1 MKRREHLHPKI
12 TELELSSTFNYDK
25 KDKFYDFKNNE
36 RKPMEEIV
44 NEIFEPQE
52 ILRIVFH
59 MIEKIDLTSD
69 ETDSQPDFMIEY
81 YAQKNVI
88 LDVVPLHNWVGRVKK
103 EKMDENE
110 EMKKYFGE
118 HSSIYFFFLSYLQV
132 WLVIPALAGL
142 AVYALNHFLKLS
154 VETSPFDSLYS
165 FFMIIWGALF
175 VNFWKKGEEKIAHNW
190 QCFGKSLESKEKL
203 HFSEQHFE
211 KRINDATGMFE
222 SYFPTRKR
230 LVQYLISVIKLL
242 PILVFT
248 FLFLV
253 CSLNVRGFVL
263 KEHKYIYIEKLSVL
277 AEKGNVFEKG
287 SLKGIIPTILHVVL
301 ISIISSYYK
310 EICSQTTKNE
320 YHKTMI
326 EFENVLILKRFLF
339 ETFYAF
345 TDFIYIAFI
354 TLDIEGL
361 RNALV
366 SLFLVDEIRRLVT
379 ESLIPYV
386 KRRLSTKSIH
396 LKQENEAILDFE
408 QYVDQKIVELK
419 LANYQPFDD
428 YLEIVINFGY
438 ITLFASAFPLAP
450 LIIFIFHFL
459 EEKSDKYKIYSLY
472 RRPHPER
479 ANTIGSWGTVLNVI
493 VMISVITNVV
503 LSSFS
508 SNKILE
514 FMNIFYDKID
524 EKSVFYQYGDRKDQG
539 EIDWN
544 TVGKFIIL
552 IVFGMEHFLFIL
564 VFLIKKWVDNIE
576 DWTTLYKKRKIQK
589 QKLSKI
595 KAKKNLMLASKYG
608 CEQPLQPLETEN

>member
-1 MKRREHLHPKI
+1 MI
-12 TELELSSTFNYDK
+12 TELEISSSFNYEK
-25 KDKFYDFKNNE
+25 KEKFYDFNNNE
-36 RKPMEEIV
+36 PKPMEEKV
-44 NEIFEPQE
+44 KEIFEPQE

-59 MIEKIDLTSD
+59 MIEKINLSSD
-69 ETDSQPDFMIEY
+69 ETGSQPDFMIEY

-88 LDVVPLHNWVGRVKK
+88 LDLVPLHSWTDSVKR
-103 EKMDENE
+103 EKMSENE

-118 HSSIYFFFLSYLQV
+118 HTSIYFFFLSYLQV
-132 WLVIPALAGL
+132 WLVVPALAGL
-142 AVYALNHFLKLS
+142 AVYLLNNFLKLS

-175 VNFWKKGEEKIAHNW
+175 VSFWTKGEEKIAHNW
-190 QCFGKSLESKEKL
+190 QCFGKSLESRKKL

-211 KRINDATGMFE
+211 KRINDATGMLE
-222 SYFPTRKR
+222 NYFPTRKR
-230 LVQYLISVIKLL
+230 LVQYLISIVKLL
-242 PILVFT
+242 PILAFT
-248 FLFLV
+248 FFFLV

-277 AEKGNVFEKG
+277 AEKGNWFEKG
-287 SLKGIIPTILHVVL
+287 SVRGIIPTILHVVL

-310 EICSQTTKNE
+310 ETCNQTTKNE
-320 YHKTMI
+320 YHKTMTD
-326 EFENVLILKRFLF
+326 FENVLILKRFLF

-386 KRRLSTKSIH
+386 KRRLSTKKMH
-396 LKQENEAILDFE
+396 FKQDKHELLDFE
-408 QYVDQKIVELK
+408 EYVDQKIVELK
-419 LANYQPFDD
+419 LATYQPFDD

-472 RRPHPER
+472 RRPQPER
-479 ANTIGSWGTVLNVI
+479 ANTIGSWRTVLNMI

-524 EKSVFYQYGDRKDQG
+524 EKSVFYQYGDRKNQG

-544 TVGKFIIL
+544 SIGKFIIL

-564 VFLIKKWVDNIE
+564 VFLIKRWVSNLE
-576 DWTTLYKKRKIQK
+576 DWTSLYKKRKIQK

-595 KAKKNLMLASKYG
+595 KTKRNLMLASKFG
-608 CEQPLQPLETEN
+608 CEGKQPVQTIEEAN